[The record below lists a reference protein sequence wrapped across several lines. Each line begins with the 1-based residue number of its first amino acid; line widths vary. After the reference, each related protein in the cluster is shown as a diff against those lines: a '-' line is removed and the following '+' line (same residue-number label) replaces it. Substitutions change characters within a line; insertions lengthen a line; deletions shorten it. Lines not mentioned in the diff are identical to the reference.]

1 MAMKAECSI
10 VPACHSGR
18 HKPSE
23 APPRR
28 TIEKRHDTQFNDIF
42 TELRD
47 SISSMRVIMAKEGE
61 ESAIKDLQEGTPKLI
76 GDEEAIICMAREYIA
91 LLEERNRSLV
101 EEHAVLQSTIAA
113 FEILFPRY

>member
-1 MAMKAECSI
+1 MVIKLECSTA
-10 VPACHSGR
+10 PACNSGR
-18 HKPSE
+18 HKPSK

-28 TIEKRHDTQFNDIF
+28 TIEKRHDTQLNDTF

-47 SISSMRVIMAKEGE
+47 SISSMRVVMGKEGE
-61 ESAIKDLQEGTPKLI
+61 ESAIKDPQEGTPKLI

-101 EEHAVLQSTIAA
+101 EEHTVLQSTIAA
-113 FEILFPRY
+113 FEMLFPRY

>member
-1 MAMKAECSI
+1 MVIKPECSTA
-10 VPACHSGR
+10 PACNSGS

-28 TIEKRHDTQFNDIF
+28 TIEKRHDTQLNDTF

-47 SISSMRVIMAKEGE
+47 SISSMRVVMAKERE
-61 ESAIKDLQEGTPKLI
+61 ESAIKDPQEGTPKLI
-76 GDEEAIICMAREYIA
+76 GDEEDIICMAREYIT

-101 EEHAVLQSTIAA
+101 EEHTVLQSTIAA
-113 FEILFPRY
+113 FEMLFPHY